1 MKVVRH
7 GKPSKQYLQTLRSPD
22 QEDYGRL
29 VNVCLEAIV
38 SGEKDVII
46 AFAYVLKFP
55 DDFPKGILMEKI
67 DDRNL
72 HRIKAKK
79 LLVWLHDNGHTE
91 ITSDMLRGQ
100 MVSFGIESARL
111 DKLFGDD
118 DEEI

>member
-7 GKPSKQYLQTLRSPD
+7 GKPSKQYLQTLKNPS

-55 DDFPKGILMEKI
+55 EDFPKGIIIEKV
-67 DDRNL
+67 DDRNV

-79 LLVWLHDNGHTE
+79 LLVWLKDNGHTD

-100 MVSFGIESARL
+100 IISFGIEAARL
-111 DKLFGDD
+111 EELFEGDY
-118 DEEI
+118 E